1 MSTTRR
7 EFVKTSAKIVA
18 GATIASTIPG
28 SLSCAKGF
36 SPNDKIVLGLIGG
49 NGMGYSDLRA
59 HLNLPNIECAA
70 ICDVDNN
77 VANKRAADVEKIM
90 IDKEAKGVKVTYKKP
105 KLYNDYRKLL
115 EDKDID
121 AVIIGTPDHWHAKIM
136 IDACQA
142 KKDVYCEKPMGNS
155 IEEVVRME
163 KAAKRYKRVVQVGQW
178 QRSDPHFYDAMEF
191 VHSGKLGKI
200 RTVKTWCY
208 QGWLAPP
215 PVVADSAVPE
225 GVDYD
230 MWLGPATKRPFNK
243 NRFHFQFRWFW
254 DYAGGLM
261 TDWGVHLIDI
271 GLWGMKAGT
280 PVSAMSGGGKYAFPA
295 SAAETPDT
303 QQVIYEFGDW
313 CMIWDHAM
321 GIDRGPYN
329 SDHGIA
335 FIGNN
340 GTLVVDRRH
349 WKVIPEGSGDN
360 KKMEEVPVTKSV
372 NQGLPLHAKNFID
385 SMRTRNYDTNASVTI
400 GKEVAKVAHMGNIA
414 MKTGRKIYWD
424 DKKKLFLNDEESTGM
439 VTPVYKN
446 GWELP
451 KV

>member
-1 MSTTRR
+1 MKTNRR
-7 EFVKTSAKIVA
+7 EFVKNSAKIAA
-18 GATIASTIPG
+18 GIGILSSIPG
-28 SLSCAKGF
+28 SLSCSTGF
-36 SPNDKIVLGLIGG
+36 GPNDKIVLGLIGC
-49 NGMGYSDLRA
+49 NGMGFSDLSA
-59 HLNLPNIECAA
+59 HLRIPNIECAA
-70 ICDVDNN
+70 LCDVDNN
-77 VANKRAADVEKIM
+77 VLNRRATEVEKIM
-90 IDKEAKGVKVTYKKP
+90 LDREAKGEKITYKKP
-105 KLYNDYRKLL
+105 KIYNDYRKLL
-115 EDKDID
+115 EDKEID
-121 AVIIGTPDHWHAKIM
+121 AVIIGTPDHWHALIM
-136 IDACQA
+136 IAACEA
-142 KKDVYCEKPMGNS
+142 GKDVYCEKPMGNS
-155 IEEVVRME
+155 IEEVARME
-163 KAAKRYKRVVQVGQW
+163 QAAKKYKRVVQVGQW
-178 QRSDPHFYDAMEF
+178 QRSDPHFSDAMAF

-215 PVVADSAVPE
+215 PVIADGPVPD
-225 GVDYD
+225 GVDYN
-230 MWLGPATKRPFNK
+230 MWLGPAPKRPFNK

-271 GLWGMKAGT
+271 GLWGMNAGT

-313 CMIWDHAM
+313 CMVWDHAM

-340 GTLVVDRRH
+340 GTLVVDRSH
-349 WKVIPEGSGDN
+349 WRVIPEGSGEN
-360 KKMEEVPVTKSV
+360 VKIEAVPRT
-372 NQGLPLHAKNFID
+372 NGTGQGLALHAQNFLD
-385 SMRTRNYDTNASVTI
+385 SMRTRNYNTNASVTI

-424 DKKKLFLNDEESTGM
+424 DKKKLFVDDEEATNM
-439 VTPVYKN
+439 VTPEYQN
-446 GWELP
+446 NWELP